1 MGRSKTQTWIVGTV
15 VLIILIL
22 AATWFLMVTPKLSQ
36 TQETR
41 DANDNAIA
49 EQDQLRNALA
59 TLRSQF
65 ENIDAMRAE
74 LDVLRTQIPDTPRLS
89 EYVRQLDAI
98 AVQFGVTITQ
108 LGPAVP
114 EPFGVVASTTSTGTG
129 VVGTTDGTGSTTGT
143 ATGDAAVGEAE
154 QTAENADA
162 ATATTDDA
170 TAEPTDTTATTGALP
185 VALAGMGAV
194 PVSITVVGPYTN
206 VMGFLE
212 AVQIQIPRLLL
223 VTGFSGLSQ
232 SVGDAMSGRPA
243 TAAGDLELAIQG
255 FMYYLVPGA
264 TAVTGEEAVTEPTPL
279 PASERNPF
287 APVTG

>member
-36 TQETR
+36 TEETR
-41 DANDNAIA
+41 VANDDAMA
-49 EQDQLRNALA
+49 QQDQLHNELA

-65 ENIDAMRAE
+65 ETIDELRAE
-74 LDVLRTQIPDTPRLS
+74 LDVLRTQIPATPRLS

-98 AVQFGVTITQ
+98 GVQFGVTIIQ
-108 LGPAVP
+108 LGPVAP
-114 EPFGVVASTTSTGTG
+114 EPFGVIASTTSAGTEAA
-129 VVGTTDGTGSTTGT
+129 GTGSTTGT

-154 QTAENADA
+154 QTADDADA
-162 ATATTDDA
+162 AAATTDDT

-185 VALAGMGAV
+185 MALAGMGAV
-194 PVSITVVGPYTN
+194 PVSITVVGPYAN

-212 AVQIQIPRLLL
+212 AVQIQIPRAFL

-232 SVGDAMSGRPA
+232 GVSDATSGRPA

-255 FMYYLVPGA
+255 FMYYLVPNA
-264 TAVTGEEAVTEPTPL
+264 TAVTGEAEVTEPTPL
-279 PASERNPF
+279 PASDRNPF